1 MFGAALVTLLGGSA
15 RATDSNQV
23 GYWCAEGVKIEPIG
37 TPSFTVPEPPE
48 GYTWTLLVIKSA
60 TDNETFPNPV
70 PGQSYT
76 PSNGHDV
83 SHVILCQEPIPPPTT
98 APTTTTT
105 APVDPTTT
113 TTAPVD
119 PTTTTT
125 APVDPTTTTTAPVD
139 PTTTTTAPVAPV
151 QETTTTE
158 PPPVGGVSAGGGAT
172 ATNGKGAA
180 VLWLI
185 GGALALLGSLTLAVL
200 QSGTEERELM

>member
-1 MFGAALVTLLGGSA
+1 MSMRLRRSGARALILVAVFMFGAALVTLLGGSA

-125 APVDPTTTTTAPVD
+125 APV
-139 PTTTTTAPVAPV
+139 APV